1 MPLAAILLGFCQFLF
16 MAAVAVSIAFGGLVG
31 EQLAG
36 TPALATLPYLVITAS
51 TAVFT
56 LLLPQLFGRLGYR
69 TGFTWGCLAGAAG
82 GGLAAWSIY
91 QASFLGFCLAG
102 FFLGTFQAT
111 SLYYRFAAADAV
123 TDGNKGRAV
132 AWVMSGGIPAALVG
146 PMLAAYMLDVL
157 PVQYTGS
164 YLLAALLALLA
175 LPLLALARLPT
186 REPLSTSS
194 PPAPIAAVVR
204 YPNAMAAVIFCAG
217 GYGVMM
223 LVMLT
228 SPLAMSAHGHGA
240 GDAASVIQWHLLGM
254 FAPSL
259 LTGKLIDRYQAR
271 PVALVGCAIL
281 GAGCVIALLGT
292 NLTAFHAALLL
303 VGIGWNL
310 MYMGGTTLITRIADN
325 QLRGR
330 LQALNESTTFMV
342 MTFTAGLAGW
352 LYHGLGWQL
361 LLIVA
366 GALVLAISLAGLL
379 SRR

>member
-1 MPLAAILLGFCQFLF
+1 
-16 MAAVAVSIAFGGLVG
+16 
-31 EQLAG
+31 
-36 TPALATLPYLVITAS
+36 
-51 TAVFT
+51 
-56 LLLPQLFGRLGYR
+56 
-69 TGFTWGCLAGAAG
+69 
-82 GGLAAWSIY
+82 
-91 QASFLGFCLAG
+91 
-102 FFLGTFQAT
+102 
-111 SLYYRFAAADAV
+111 
-123 TDGNKGRAV
+123 
-132 AWVMSGGIPAALVG
+132 
-146 PMLAAYMLDVL
+146 
-157 PVQYTGS
+157 
-164 YLLAALLALLA
+164 
-175 LPLLALARLPT
+175 
-186 REPLSTSS
+186 
-194 PPAPIAAVVR
+194 
-204 YPNAMAAVIFCAG
+204 
-217 GYGVMM
+217 M

-228 SPLAMSAHGHGA
+228 SPLAMFAHGHGA

-271 PVALVGCAIL
+271 PVALVGCVIL

-292 NLTAFHAALLL
+292 SLTVFHTALLL

-330 LQALNESTTFMV
+330 LQALNESTTFVV

-366 GALVLAISLAGLL
+366 GVLVLAISLAGLL